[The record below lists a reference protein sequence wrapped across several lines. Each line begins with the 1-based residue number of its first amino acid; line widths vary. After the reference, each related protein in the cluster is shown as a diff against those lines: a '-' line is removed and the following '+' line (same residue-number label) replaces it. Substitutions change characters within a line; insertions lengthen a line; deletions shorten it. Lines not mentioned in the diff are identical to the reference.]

1 MTDADA
7 AGVWVKRK
15 MLERSERAC
24 LLADHSKAGQRQFAV
39 VCLTGDLDVLVTG
52 RPLDAGL
59 SEALAAGNV
68 TVQFAPEDTV
78 GAAA

>member
-1 MTDADA
+1 
-7 AGVWVKRK
+7 

-39 VCLTGDLDVLVTG
+39 VCTTSELDVLVTG
-52 RPLDAGL
+52 RPLDAKL
-59 SEALAAGNV
+59 AAALASANV
-68 TVQFAPEDTV
+68 TVQLAPEDTV